1 MIILLFVLSLL
12 SCYQCYI
19 HTNTIR
25 YILLSRSLSLS
36 SPSSLSLLNR
46 SNNIIRQY
54 YRLYS
59 TINSDDIIIKKDEN
73 NDINNIENNNNNNNI
88 DEIEDLDIQFVTETV
103 LDQSIEKAVKQLISD
118 GLNIPQIDPVEKFN
132 TMYKDIKSRKNGTAT
147 ASSFD
152 STKMLQ
158 ELFPDSQQNDPFDEK
173 KVMLKLRTM
182 LGGEDFQ
189 QLFEDPSIG
198 DWL

>member
-1 MIILLFVLSLL
+1 
-12 SCYQCYI
+12 
-19 HTNTIR
+19 
-25 YILLSRSLSLS
+25 
-36 SPSSLSLLNR
+36 
-46 SNNIIRQY
+46 
-54 YRLYS
+54 
-59 TINSDDIIIKKDEN
+59 
-73 NDINNIENNNNNNNI
+73 
-88 DEIEDLDIQFVTETV
+88 
-103 LDQSIEKAVKQLISD
+103 
-118 GLNIPQIDPVEKFN
+118 
-132 TMYKDIKSRKNGTAT
+132 MYKEIKSRKNGTVT

-198 DWL
+198 EWL